1 MCSLQLT
8 SKMAYF
14 SSLFHHADITTI
26 KNCISFIS
34 CMLSM
39 YIYIYIYVYIYLVF
53 LGSSAGKESACNAG
67 GPSLIPGSG
76 RSPGEGNGH
85 PLRYSEFQSI
95 ELQRV
100 GHD

>member
-39 YIYIYIYVYIYLVF
+39 YIYIYLCIYLF
-53 LGSSAGKESACNAG
+53 GL
-67 GPSLIPGSG
+67 PW
-76 RSPGEGNGH
+76 
-85 PLRYSEFQSI
+85 
-95 ELQRV
+95 
-100 GHD
+100 